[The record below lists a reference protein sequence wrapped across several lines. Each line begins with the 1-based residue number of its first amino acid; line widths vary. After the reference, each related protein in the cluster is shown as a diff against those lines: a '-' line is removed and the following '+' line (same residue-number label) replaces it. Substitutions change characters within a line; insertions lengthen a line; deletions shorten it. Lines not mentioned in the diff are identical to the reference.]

1 MMILFENKYSMS
13 VYERDGYDFKV
24 AVVFTDSKACNFYY
38 LEDEA
43 FTFISGLRRNDGSD
57 LTAEDILSHLTLLFQ
72 DE

>member
-1 MMILFENKYSMS
+1 MKLLATQFPMS

>member
-1 MMILFENKYSMS
+1 MS